1 MQEVLPGLYLGPYSA
16 ATKSRFKTLLDHG
29 ITHIICVRQ
38 TIESHMVRA
47 NFPHK
52 IKYLVLD
59 MADNPTQNLIMYLG
73 ECRSFIDECLVSG
86 GKCLVHGNLGISRS
100 AAIVVAYVMEK
111 KNMTYKEALEF
122 VQNRRY
128 CINPNDGFKQQ
139 LREYEAIYRA
149 QQTVLVNGQCS
160 QDKGRLKRKHEQTI
174 DWQQLSIEQQQ
185 QQQHEEGC
193 VRLPQLDWSGSVAA
207 GGDSGESFHVLYYC
221 LGRLI
226 FTLRAAKCASNIC
239 VVGAVGLPFF
249 LGWTRKASSRS
260 KSLGVPPSGWVAL
273 LLLGGEDSPPAA
285 GGGGGGALSG
295 VGGEGRL
302 CYHTAATRSSSLG
315 RYTIRDMSS
324 LAEPGSPHSSPEE
337 QPGVHTQHVTG
348 AAVWVPEVVA
358 FLPLL

>member
-1 MQEVLPGLYLGPYSA
+1 MMDEVDWMYHMRREMQEVLPGLYLGPYSA

-185 QQQHEEGC
+185 QQQQHEEGC
-193 VRLPQLDWSGSVAA
+193 VRLPQLDCSS
-207 GGDSGESFHVLYYC
+207 
-221 LGRLI
+221 
-226 FTLRAAKCASNIC
+226 TLHSNTTTTTH
-239 VVGAVGLPFF
+239 P
-249 LGWTRKASSRS
+249 
-260 KSLGVPPSGWVAL
+260 PPSHQHH
-273 LLLGGEDSPPAA
+273 PPP
-285 GGGGGGALSG
+285 
-295 VGGEGRL
+295 
-302 CYHTAATRSSSLG
+302 
-315 RYTIRDMSS
+315 DPPPP
-324 LAEPGSPHSSPEE
+324 EPMD
-337 QPGVHTQHVTG
+337 
-348 AAVWVPEVVA
+348 AVS
-358 FLPLL
+358 